1 MDTTRT
7 AAAAAPTLHKLPDS
21 NPPQRR
27 NSYRRPPDVLP
38 YQLPPPE
45 PAMSDAVPSNTA
57 RPVSNGASRS
67 SSHRRRHSQHIPPP
81 TTGAMSEPVPAAPD
95 VPSAPPMSYKDPY
108 AVKPSPRRP
117 PRSRDPTIQTN
128 PSRREQPSVQSA
140 AGRLLDL
147 RSPPYAPVEP
157 LSGTVERRS
166 SQRKPSVP
174 DRSPLQ
180 KLEGKLD
187 DISKEA
193 RRVRMLEA
201 ELAAQERVEAD
212 HRAKRAREAAEMQ
225 QRAAAQLK
233 ASPMKAAS
241 TTHSKS
247 SPKRHVSMPVQSPKS
262 PDISDLDSEDG
273 YAYDLSEP
281 WDPSAGT
288 AVAVPVYQPAQ
299 RQQRVVSAPQRMP
312 PAEVVAARSL
322 SVKGKEPT
330 EGSKGAGSFRDRTAP
345 PTAQNIHRKPIAS
358 PGLGLTGFEDTAAG
372 AQMNRRDSQRV
383 TSDAPAVQ
391 EPTRQRSRRDS
402 RGILAAQMEMQQQEI
417 DQKAL
422 TPRIASHRPPSYTQP
437 VPAPSRKSV
446 GFTEP
451 EQDLQSHT
459 LNDPEDYVSNL
470 DQGPERSYVR
480 PPVLEEWRGAP
491 IATLV
496 ADDLDLDTPARS
508 NSTNR
513 AWWEERQANS
523 NRRPSSY
530 TEPTYDGYADVP
542 TVQTSFNPPLHL
554 KCGPLL
560 RYTGLRKDKT
570 RGGREREIWRGSVM
584 IVTTDV
590 QSSYQKPPTLR
601 IFNQPMDLLP
611 PPPPEANRDTPDPA
625 YVEPIEGQFKV
636 SRTGETLYVKAADDI
651 AEDEDLSRIEDD
663 SGLFTR
669 QRNMLHPRGAGA
681 RSSRIHKRDGEK
693 LGKMREITGVRL
705 HAERGVTFWR
715 FNLEV
720 ELGRRQARVAYRIN
734 QGPAVGFWVPARG
747 ASMNIMFHSCNG
759 FSLSVDTTQFCGP
772 DPMWRDVLNKHQ
784 TRPFHVMLGGGDQ
797 IYNDAA
803 MRQTTLFRQW
813 TEHKNPLHKHH
824 TPFSEAM
831 QDELEQFYLNRYCMW
846 FSQGLF
852 GMANSQI
859 PMVNIWDDHDIIDVS
874 QVSRMLII
882 SC

>member
-1 MDTTRT
+1 
-7 AAAAAPTLHKLPDS
+7 
-21 NPPQRR
+21 
-27 NSYRRPPDVLP
+27 
-38 YQLPPPE
+38 
-45 PAMSDAVPSNTA
+45 MSDAVPSNTA

-67 SSHRRRHSQHIPPP
+67 SSHRRRHSQHISSP
-81 TTGAMSEPVPAAPD
+81 TTGAMSESIPAAPD
-95 VPSAPPMSYKDPY
+95 VPSAPPMSYRDPY
-108 AVKPSPRRP
+108 AVKPSSRGS
-117 PRSRDPTIQTN
+117 PRSRDPAIQTN
-128 PSRREQPSVQSA
+128 PSRREQPSVQTA
-140 AGRLLDL
+140 AGRLFDL
-147 RSPPYAPVEP
+147 RSPPYAPMEP
-157 LSGTVERRS
+157 LSGTVDRRS

-193 RRVRMLEA
+193 RRVRILEA
-201 ELAAQERVEAD
+201 ELAAQEKDEAD
-212 HRAKRAREAAEMQ
+212 HRAKRAREAAQMQ

-233 ASPMKAAS
+233 ASPMKAVNAP
-241 TTHSKS
+241 HQKS

-299 RQQRVVSAPQRMP
+299 RQQRVVSAPLRGP
-312 PAEVVAARSL
+312 PAEVAVARSL
-322 SVKGKEPT
+322 SIKGKEPT
-330 EGSKGAGSFRDRTAP
+330 DDSRGTGSYRDRAAV
-345 PTAQNIHRKPIAS
+345 PTEQAVHRKPLAS
-358 PGLGLTGFEDTAAG
+358 PGLGLTGFEDTSAG

-383 TSDAPAVQ
+383 TTDAPAVQ
-391 EPTRQRSRRDS
+391 EPTRQHSRRDS
-402 RGILAAQMEMQQQEI
+402 RGIIAAQMEMQQQAL
-417 DQKAL
+417 DQNAL
-422 TPRIASHRPPSYTQP
+422 TPTITSHRPPSYGHPTP
-437 VPAPSRKSV
+437 NAPRKSV
-446 GFTEP
+446 GFSEP
-451 EQDLQSHT
+451 EHDLQPHT
-459 LNDPEDYVSNL
+459 LNDPEVHVSQL
-470 DQGPERSYVR
+470 DQGPERSYVK
-480 PPVLEEWRGAP
+480 PPELEEWRGAP

-496 ADDLDLDTPARS
+496 AEDLDLDMPARQ
-508 NSTNR
+508 NSTNK
-513 AWWEERQANS
+513 AWWEERQANR

-530 TEPTYDGYADVP
+530 TEPTYDGYVDVP
-542 TVQTSFNPPLHL
+542 TVQTSFNPPLYL

-560 RYTGLRKDKT
+560 RYTGLRRDKT
-570 RGGREREIWRGSVM
+570 RTGRDREVWRGSVM
-584 IVTTDV
+584 IVTTDA

-601 IFNQPMDLLP
+601 MFNQPMDVLP
-611 PPPPEANRDTPDPA
+611 PPPPETNRDTLDPT

-663 SGLFTR
+663 TGLFTR
-669 QRNMLHPRGAGA
+669 QRSMLHP
-681 RSSRIHKRDGEK
+681 SRTGVKPSRVHKRDGEK

-720 ELGRRQARVAYRIN
+720 ELGSRQARVAYRIN

-747 ASMNIMFHSCNG
+747 ETMNIMFHSCNG

-784 TRPFHVMLGGGDQ
+784 IKPFHVMLGGGDQ

-813 TEHKNPLHKHH
+813 TEHKNPLQKHH

-859 PMVNIWDDHDIIDVS
+859 PMVNVWDDHDIIDVS
-874 QVSRMLII
+874 QSLQCLPPVANPTRDMGRILITLCKHQSSLASVPLRSSITCFSSI
-882 SC
+882 SQ